1 MDSNEP
7 VQITVEVPD
16 EGIRLVRVAGRLDR
30 AGADGVLRLV
40 SAQLELAAARRRAVR
55 ELVVDIGSVS
65 CFEPGGLER
74 LGRAV
79 ELAAGHAVGLSVS
92 GCGGRVHLLPL
103 GCRRTLSRFRT
114 YPTADVALAALAGDR
129 PAGGE
134 GPPAVPAPRPP
145 VEDTGHPGH
154 TEQPEHAGASG
165 NAGAPEHAVY
175 PEDGPGPH
183 GHRATTPVHGHGA
196 GTGAPAPDPY
206 RHR

>member
-16 EGIRLVRVAGRLDR
+16 DGVRLVRVAGRLDR

-40 SAQLELAAARRRAVR
+40 SAQLELVAVRRRAVR
-55 ELVVDIGSVS
+55 ELVIDIESVS

-79 ELAAGHAVGLSVS
+79 ELAGRHGVGLSVS

-114 YPTADVALAALAGDR
+114 YPTADVALATLAGDR
-129 PAGGE
+129 PGVGE
-134 GPPAVPAPRPP
+134 DPPAVPAPRPP
-145 VEDTGHPGH
+145 AETTERPEHPGACEH
-154 TEQPEHAGASG
+154 TS
-165 NAGAPEHAVY
+165 Y
-175 PEDGPGPH
+175 PEDGPGPPH
-183 GHRATTPVHGHGA
+183 AHRAATPGSGA
-196 GTGAPAPDPY
+196 GAPVRDP
-206 RHR
+206 RRRR